1 MRKGCLG
8 VLALLLLACGGLWAW
23 TQLSGPR
30 LDRRPLAKLPVQ
42 EQQKRRVE
50 ARALEDQV
58 RDIGRSAQAH
68 EKKPFE
74 LEVTDQQLNTL
85 LQDRLDTSKFPIRNL
100 AVGFEPGRVVAQGD
114 VKYNGFEATATLE
127 GTVELRGGQ
136 LVYETDSLQIGGLP
150 APKKWKSQLDSQ
162 VTEQLNRALSR
173 APGRVE
179 SVRIEAGK
187 MIVSGQTD

>member
-8 VLALLLLACGGLWAW
+8 VLALLLLGCGGFWAW
-23 TQLSGPR
+23 THLAGPR
-30 LDRRPLAKLPVQ
+30 LDRTPLARLPAV
-42 EQQKRRVE
+42 EQQKRRTE
-50 ARALEDQV
+50 ARVLEDQV
-58 RDIGRSAQAH
+58 RDIGRSARAG
-68 EKKPFE
+68 EKKTFE
-74 LEVTDQQLNTL
+74 LEVTDEQLNTL
-85 LQDRLDTSKFPIRNL
+85 LQERLDTSKFPIRNL

-127 GTVELRGGQ
+127 GTVELREGR
-136 LVYETDSLQIGGLP
+136 LVYTTDSLQIGGLP

-162 VTEQLNRALSR
+162 VTAQLNRALSR